1 MSTTTADAGWTIP
14 ERRALAP
21 VSLAHAV
28 SHLHMLVFPPLFPF
42 LRESLGVGFVELGLA
57 ITVFSL
63 VSAVTQA
70 PVGFLV
76 DRLGPRRVANA
87 TYHPADYAI
96 LNGTVG
102 GARMGRAFSFHTF
115 AGYAGGA
122 VAPAL
127 MLGMAALFG
136 VAGAVFAAGA
146 IAWVAAALVW
156 FYCPRDVA
164 VKPKPAPGAPTR
176 VLSPA
181 VIELTGFFVLIALA
195 IGGLQSFL
203 TAALVAGIGVS
214 VATAGAG
221 LTAFLAGSAVGVL
234 LGGPL
239 ADRTK
244 RHGWLA
250 SGGFAAGAA
259 VVAAVAIL
267 PMPGV
272 AVVLMLGAAG
282 VLTGLCM
289 PSRDL
294 MVRAA
299 APPGQAGAV
308 FGVVSTGFN
317 IGGVISPLLFGW
329 LMDSGHPVSVFLL
342 SAGFMLVTALAAAA
356 QERRGS

>member
-1 MSTTTADAGWTIP
+1 MSTTTADLGWTTS

-42 LRESLGVGFVELGLA
+42 LRDSLGVGFIELGLA

-76 DRLGPRRVANA
+76 DRLGPRRVLTAGLILGGTAYAAFALFGGYTWLILAGALAGLANA

-96 LNGTVG
+96 LNGAVG
-102 GARMGRAFSFHTF
+102 GTRMGRAFSFHTF

-127 MLGMAALFG
+127 MLGLAAVFG

-156 FYCPRDVA
+156 LYCPRDVA
-164 VKPKPAPGAPTR
+164 ASPHAAPGAPTPKAAPGAPTR
-176 VLSPA
+176 VLSPT

-214 VATAGAG
+214 VTTAGAG
-221 LTAFLAGSAVGVL
+221 LTDFLAGSAAGVL
-234 LGGPL
+234 LSGPL
-239 ADRTK
+239 ADRTAMA
-244 RHGWLA
+244 GWPQAA
-250 SGGFAAGAA
+250 S
-259 VVAAVAIL
+259 
-267 PMPGV
+267 
-272 AVVLMLGAAG
+272 
-282 VLTGLCM
+282 
-289 PSRDL
+289 R
-294 MVRAA
+294 RA
-299 APPGQAGAV
+299 
-308 FGVVSTGFN
+308 
-317 IGGVISPLLFGW
+317 
-329 LMDSGHPVSVFLL
+329 
-342 SAGFMLVTALAAAA
+342 
-356 QERRGS
+356 RR